1 MKRDTNV
8 LLFRLLYFGAYF
20 ADAFFTP
27 FYGLY
32 LLSLGFS
39 SLEVSIVLGVI
50 PFSACL
56 GNLLLGRL
64 AKGFKQSLLLL
75 KLLMIFELVG
85 VVLLAFLTTYPAL
98 VCTVI
103 LLAFANGVYYQI
115 EDGAASYALKRNGK
129 KFNSV
134 RIYGSIGFGVALGV
148 CFFLLNFL
156 SYRWIFVCAAGVYLV
171 CLALVFLLRS
181 YPDEVARLPGGEKA
195 SWGNL
200 FRNTSFVFFF
210 LFYFFLNG
218 AVTIGGYILP
228 LYLDS
233 LGLKA
238 SDYSLLNAFRVAIE
252 TLAVFLYGPI
262 KKLMRSDR
270 NCLLAGA
277 FVLVLSS
284 LSIVVF
290 TNPYAIAFSNYFC
303 RGVGGAL
310 LFIGFVDYLSQ
321 ILPHSLLTRGMAFS
335 SALMDIF
342 VGTMNFA
349 SSSIYEQISFPNF
362 FWILLGISFLGFL
375 FLFGAKDER
384 KIAEIAPKET
394 E

>member
-1 MKRDTNV
+1 MKRDSNV
-8 LLFRLLYFGAYF
+8 LLFRFVYFGVYF

-39 SLEVSIVLGVI
+39 SLEVSIVLGLI

-56 GNLLLGRL
+56 GSLLVGRL
-64 AKGFKQSLLLL
+64 AKSFKQSLGLL
-75 KLLMIFELVG
+75 KLLVVFELVG
-85 VVLLAFLTTYPAL
+85 VILLAFLTSYPAL

-103 LLAFANGVYYQI
+103 FLAFANGVYYQI
-115 EDGAASYALKRNGK
+115 EDGAVSYVLKRNGK

-148 CFFLLNFL
+148 CFFLLKVL

-171 CLALVFLLRS
+171 CLALLFLLQS
-181 YPDEVARLPGGEKA
+181 YPDEVVKLPGGEKA

-218 AVTIGGYILP
+218 SATVGSYILP
-228 LYLDS
+228 LYLNL
-233 LGLKA
+233 LGLND

-252 TLAVFLYGPI
+252 TLSVLLYVPI
-262 KKLMRSDR
+262 KKLLRSDR

-277 FVLVLSS
+277 FILVLGS
-284 LSIVVF
+284 LSIVIF
-290 TNPYAIAFSNYFC
+290 NNPYAIAFSNYFC

-310 LFIGFVDYLSQ
+310 LFVSFVDYLAQ
-321 ILPHSLLTRGMAFS
+321 ILPHSLLTRGMTFA
-335 SALMDIF
+335 SALMDVF
-342 VGTMNFA
+342 VGTMNFT
-349 SSSIYEQISFPNF
+349 SSSIYEQISFLNF
-362 FWILLGISFLGFL
+362 FWILCGISFLGFL
-375 FLFGAKDER
+375 FLFGVKDER
-384 KIAEIAPKET
+384 KFALNAPKET